1 MAWIKIA
8 HETPDKLEII
18 RMAEILKIDQDAV
31 FGKCIRMWIW
41 ADQQTISG
49 DDLIVTPAYLD
60 RLTNCSGFSAALLE
74 VRWLK
79 SRNGRFSL
87 PNFDRH
93 NGQTAKNRA
102 LSADRMQRQRY
113 AQNVT
118 ETAPELEK
126 EIEKKKKRRVRGV
139 LAHVDPSNLPPGL
152 PDPSNLPATLDLLRN
167 FSPPSREEVH
177 AYCRDRGKGVD
188 PDRWWDFYAG
198 KGWMVGRNK
207 MKDWQA
213 ACRTWEREDGIGK
226 RNPGGYESSSQ
237 REARKLRANLGL
249 DAPPGVDPAP
259 VGLVLPVLPP
269 SPTGGGH
276 AGI

>member
-1 MAWIKIA
+1 MAWIKIT
-8 HETPDKLEII
+8 HETPDKPEII
-18 RMAEILKIDQDAV
+18 RMAEILNIDQDAV
-31 FGKCIRMWIW
+31 SGKCLRVWIW

-49 DDLIVTPAYLD
+49 DDLIVTSSFLD

-126 EIEKKKKRRVRGV
+126 EIEKEKKRKRVRGV
-139 LAHVDPSNLPPGL
+139 LAHVDPSNLPPAP
-152 PDPSNLPATLDLLRN
+152 PDPPNLEATKAIIQRFIPPAM
-167 FSPPSREEVH
+167 EEVI

-188 PDRWWDFYAG
+188 AERWWDFYAS
-198 KGWMVGRNK
+198 KGWMVGKNK

-213 ACRTWEREDGIGK
+213 ACRTWEPKNGIGK
-226 RNPGGYESSSQ
+226 GNTGGYESTSQ
-237 REARKLRANLGL
+237 REARKLRVNLGL
-249 DAPPGVDPAP
+249 DRPPGDSSSPAG
-259 VGLVLPVLPP
+259 VLLPVVPP
-269 SPTGGGH
+269 DAT
-276 AGI
+276 